1 MFVRVL
7 EVLIYL
13 FTRARAR
20 AHSLSH
26 THTRARARTHTHTHT
41 AALHALSQLLSETD
55 ALEPVFPTRTPQLKE
70 EEKEKEKEKERE
82 KEKEKGPSPASNED
96 SRNDNAEINGVA
108 NDVFRWVGE
117 EEDSEVLRYSVYL
130 L

>member
-1 MFVRVL
+1 M
-7 EVLIYL
+7 IYL
-13 FTRARAR
+13 FTRA
-20 AHSLSH
+20 HTHTH
-26 THTRARARTHTHTHT
+26 THTRTHTHTHTHT

-55 ALEPVFPTRTPQLKE
+55 ALEPVFPTRTPQLKKDKE
-70 EEKEKEKEKERE
+70 IEKE

-96 SRNDNAEINGVA
+96 SRHDNAEINDVA